1 MEISPNPVAVT
12 VVWTLRMARA
22 SRSMLG
28 HTSSNLAGV
37 DQLEEDLE

>member
-28 HTSSNLAGV
+28 HTSNLAGV